1 MKSKK
6 LLLFVFI
13 FLINTNIFVYS
24 EDYGSISVSLELGES
39 EGDRESILAGV
50 KSKIQKLSSLS
61 GLTISLVGDT
71 GFDFIISF
79 ETDFKDFTEFFSK
92 IFERQERN
100 KIKTID
106 LSNLKIIP
114 INLKGM
120 FISCLGLKEIKGLSK
135 LDTSKVVNMAEM
147 FLYCRSLSEIDLSNF
162 DTSLV
167 TDMSKMFSCVNSEII
182 NVTNFNTSLVKYMNS
197 MFEKNINYDEEL
209 KIFFNGGGPEPK
221 RKQEIIG
228 LNNFDTS
235 NVTSFN
241 KMFSYS
247 IGLTHLDLSS
257 FIFSPKTNFESIFMN
272 CINLKSLDISNF
284 NLNSKNFVYAFY
296 RVKLNYLNIYNV
308 TYDSSESAFLGQDSN
323 LQDSIANGLM
333 VCQREQIIEGENVN
347 QGCCLFDI
355 GNLKCTNYLKVK
367 YGKKTEYKNGFIK
380 NDNGI
385 ENKYRNNIY
394 YIFDGEKYLTFE
406 DSFTIDTDSE
416 IDIYFKEE
424 QKSIEHLFDSE
435 FDPNVESISLIDFS
449 YLLTGKLV
457 KTNFLFKGCSSLK
470 SINLTFLNIISLT
483 NIEGMFSGCKSI
495 ELFDLT
501 EIETSLVTNM
511 SHIFEECTSLKNII
525 FTNWDTSKVVDMNS
539 MFAGCSALEEIN
551 IAHFATS
558 TLIDMSKMFY
568 DCIKLKTINLSTFD
582 TKSVKYM
589 DQLFYGCSA
598 LEILDIK
605 NFDLIN
611 LESYEGMF
619 SKLTS
624 ILYIDLSNLKNEKI
638 IWESLDKKNKFY
650 ICQLRVIIENSNA
663 FNCCEYLTNPDVC
676 DYFPSTQLMISQTT
690 ESTQLVISQT
700 TEIPPIITTFPKP
713 IVRPI
718 RQIDMILAL
727 ISGWNQAGNN
737 CRFYIHFISRTPDF
751 NYPKT
756 VNITVIFDYYRSL
769 RRLEEKKGNCILEEN
784 GISSNGKYLCTVQSD
799 NSNIKNVKILPN
811 LEFDST
817 DNIIL
822 HMTPIAKM
830 FINNIQDAKDQFNY
844 LSDAHIYILDYCI
857 QNRYKKNLLNISGE
871 IQDPQ
876 PNLNI
881 NMDIVLMINFGS
893 ESDSQTEI
901 NCTITDIKVKN
912 YSLNCRVNEN
922 IEGNFQ
928 TAISFID
935 DDILITYF
943 DSYNESLIYNIKT
956 QGGIRYNYNK
966 KNKGINGGAIVAI
979 VLASIAC
986 ICALIGF
993 IIVFGKKKV
1002 NQKYRENS
1010 TFNAFKLK
1018 N

>member
-1 MKSKK
+1 
-6 LLLFVFI
+6 
-13 FLINTNIFVYS
+13 
-24 EDYGSISVSLELGES
+24 
-39 EGDRESILAGV
+39 
-50 KSKIQKLSSLS
+50 
-61 GLTISLVGDT
+61 
-71 GFDFIISF
+71 
-79 ETDFKDFTEFFSK
+79 
-92 IFERQERN
+92 
-100 KIKTID
+100 
-106 LSNLKIIP
+106 
-114 INLKGM
+114 
-120 FISCLGLKEIKGLSK
+120 
-135 LDTSKVVNMAEM
+135 
-147 FLYCRSLSEIDLSNF
+147 
-162 DTSLV
+162 
-167 TDMSKMFSCVNSEII
+167 
-182 NVTNFNTSLVKYMNS
+182 
-197 MFEKNINYDEEL
+197 
-209 KIFFNGGGPEPK
+209 
-221 RKQEIIG
+221 
-228 LNNFDTS
+228 
-235 NVTSFN
+235 
-241 KMFSYS
+241 
-247 IGLTHLDLSS
+247 
-257 FIFSPKTNFESIFMN
+257 
-272 CINLKSLDISNF
+272 
-284 NLNSKNFVYAFY
+284 
-296 RVKLNYLNIYNV
+296 
-308 TYDSSESAFLGQDSN
+308 
-323 LQDSIANGLM
+323 
-333 VCQREQIIEGENVN
+333 
-347 QGCCLFDI
+347 
-355 GNLKCTNYLKVK
+355 
-367 YGKKTEYKNGFIK
+367 
-380 NDNGI
+380 
-385 ENKYRNNIY
+385 
-394 YIFDGEKYLTFE
+394 
-406 DSFTIDTDSE
+406 
-416 IDIYFKEE
+416 
-424 QKSIEHLFDSE
+424 
-435 FDPNVESISLIDFS
+435 
-449 YLLTGKLV
+449 
-457 KTNFLFKGCSSLK
+457 
-470 SINLTFLNIISLT
+470 
-483 NIEGMFSGCKSI
+483 
-495 ELFDLT
+495 
-501 EIETSLVTNM
+501 
-511 SHIFEECTSLKNII
+511 
-525 FTNWDTSKVVDMNS
+525 
-539 MFAGCSALEEIN
+539 
-551 IAHFATS
+551 
-558 TLIDMSKMFY
+558 
-568 DCIKLKTINLSTFD
+568 
-582 TKSVKYM
+582 M

-611 LESYEGMF
+611 LEFYEGMF

-690 ESTQLVISQT
+690 ESTQLMIAQT
-700 TEIPPIITTFPKP
+700 TENPPTFPKP

-727 ISGWNQAGNN
+727 FSGWNQAGNN
-737 CRFYIHFISRTPDF
+737 CRFYIHFTSRTPDF

-799 NSNIKNVKILPN
+799 NSNIKNVKIFPN

-830 FINNIQDAKDQFNY
+830 FINNIQDVKDQFNY

-876 PNLNI
+876 PNLNN
-881 NMDIVLMINFGS
+881 NMDIVLMINFDS

-966 KNKGINGGAIVAI
+966 KNKGISAGPIVAI
-979 VLASIAC
+979 VLASLAC